1 MSLRASR
8 LLVTLMGCVLPATAV
23 AAAEIGVV
31 GLLPGKAILVVDGV
45 RKTVAVGASHA
56 GVRLLAIEGNE
67 AVIESEGRTR
77 RLTLGRHVYASPT
90 AESRGSATLTADAR
104 GHFVAD
110 GSINGASVRF
120 LVDTGATLIAL
131 GQSDARR
138 ANIDWQRGQP
148 GMAMTANGPTRV
160 WKVSLE
166 KVRIGSIELQQ
177 VEAMVHEHDL
187 PVALLG
193 MSFLNRMEMRHDGP
207 TMHLRQRY

>member
-1 MSLRASR
+1 MPYPTR
-8 LLVTLMGCVLPATAV
+8 LLVSVISCALSAAA
-23 AAAEIGVV
+23 AAAEVGVV

-45 RKTVAVGASHA
+45 RKTVPVGASHA
-56 GVRLLAIEGNE
+56 GVKLLAIEGNE

-77 RLTLGRHVYASPT
+77 RLSLGRHVYSAA
-90 AESRGSATLTADAR
+90 AESGGSATLTADAR
-104 GHFVAD
+104 GHFVTE

-131 GQSDARR
+131 GRSDARR

-166 KVRIGSIELQQ
+166 QVRVGSIQLRQ
-177 VEAMVHEHDL
+177 VDAMVHEHDL
-187 PVALLG
+187 PVVLLG
-193 MSFLNRMEMRHDGP
+193 MSFLNRMEMQREGP
-207 TMHLRQRY
+207 TMQLRQRY